1 MKTAQFCLQVIIAAI
16 VNENMLSDLQVKTLL
31 PTLSVCLENKNRDF
45 RSTALDLF
53 REIYIRV
60 DDEDT
65 ILLK

>member
-1 MKTAQFCLQVIIAAI
+1 
-16 VNENMLSDLQVKTLL
+16 MLSDLQVKTLL